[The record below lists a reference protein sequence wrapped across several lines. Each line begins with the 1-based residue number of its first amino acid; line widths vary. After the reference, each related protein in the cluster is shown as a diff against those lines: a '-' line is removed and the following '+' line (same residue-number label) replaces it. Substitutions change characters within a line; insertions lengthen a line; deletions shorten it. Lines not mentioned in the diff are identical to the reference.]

1 MFKII
6 YRYILRNKKYS
17 IGAIIGISIS
27 TMLMFSMIQISKSYI
42 TSFKS
47 FVNSGAPHDFYVI
60 ELSYDELT
68 SIKEKFQS
76 MEKDKPDRYLS
87 TIFVGEMYYDNSKQ
101 SIIMGYEGD
110 LNYFK
115 KTSLLNGK
123 YPEAANEIC
132 IEESYI
138 TLYPNLKIGDEIT
151 LDFTMTNE
159 IDEIQL
165 NLSKTFE
172 ICGIIKD
179 VADVGNFF
187 FTDLKTA
194 SDLFAE
200 HNLPCICSN
209 SITVEAEEGN
219 YNGEKVFKAINAIR
233 DIVVEDSV
241 EDRKYFNSEQLIY
254 NDDKINNYED
264 KGTFESVALV
274 VFLLSLIIAVC
285 LTIFVYNSISLSF
298 VRKINVFGTMRC
310 IGLNNK
316 QLICFIITE
325 QIILI
330 SIGTLIGMAA
340 GTLLNISIAEK
351 IMSLLFSTA
360 AVMHIDQNIITYII
374 TYVITLLAGFI
385 ACLRFIIRIRKTNP
399 INIKAF
405 NTSNKMLPDKTK
417 NYTSKNFLVNIAL
430 RNIKRNYAKSLI
442 QSVTLVVSFTLC
454 LVISN
459 FFAVIG
465 FKPVKGAVDFCDYT
479 IQADISDITS
489 SQRFFSEDD
498 LEQLKSMDCVDK
510 VYTEKCLDDY
520 KWDKKSSQLQILLY
534 DDDLWQKFAEIN
546 DIRYDSAKP
555 FSVLISETEFEDNEF
570 NILSID
576 NNSVF
581 TIKPDVR
588 LNTASN
594 LNYAVYSQENT
605 MIVNE
610 KLVASKDMTVPGY
623 CAFLV
628 KTDISLFELNKI
640 PFSAET
646 VYATNLH
653 DGQSNAESQLIGM
666 IIIAGYIVIATIV
679 LSFMIISNTIK
690 ENMASMKS
698 EYGIIR
704 AMGLKLKDLWTVA
717 CHENLILTLRAV
729 SISLPLSLIVNSYL
743 SLILFDEIK
752 ISILAYLL
760 VNLIFIGSIELF
772 AYLNIKGSTKDS
784 IIEMIYER

>member
-1 MFKII
+1 M
-6 YRYILRNKKYS
+6 
-17 IGAIIGISIS
+17 
-27 TMLMFSMIQISKSYI
+27 
-42 TSFKS
+42 
-47 FVNSGAPHDFYVI
+47 
-60 ELSYDELT
+60 
-68 SIKEKFQS
+68 
-76 MEKDKPDRYLS
+76 
-87 TIFVGEMYYDNSKQ
+87 
-101 SIIMGYEGD
+101 
-110 LNYFK
+110 
-115 KTSLLNGK
+115 
-123 YPEAANEIC
+123 
-132 IEESYI
+132 
-138 TLYPNLKIGDEIT
+138 
-151 LDFTMTNE
+151 
-159 IDEIQL
+159 
-165 NLSKTFE
+165 
-172 ICGIIKD
+172 
-179 VADVGNFF
+179 
-187 FTDLKTA
+187 
-194 SDLFAE
+194 
-200 HNLPCICSN
+200 
-209 SITVEAEEGN
+209 
-219 YNGEKVFKAINAIR
+219 FKAINAIR

-489 SQRFFSEDD
+489 SQRFFR
-498 LEQLKSMDCVDK
+498 KMI
-510 VYTEKCLDDY
+510 
-520 KWDKKSSQLQILLY
+520 W
-534 DDDLWQKFAEIN
+534 
-546 DIRYDSAKP
+546 
-555 FSVLISETEFEDNEF
+555 
-570 NILSID
+570 
-576 NNSVF
+576 NN
-581 TIKPDVR
+581 
-588 LNTASN
+588 
-594 LNYAVYSQENT
+594 
-605 MIVNE
+605 
-610 KLVASKDMTVPGY
+610 
-623 CAFLV
+623 
-628 KTDISLFELNKI
+628 
-640 PFSAET
+640 
-646 VYATNLH
+646 
-653 DGQSNAESQLIGM
+653 
-666 IIIAGYIVIATIV
+666 
-679 LSFMIISNTIK
+679 
-690 ENMASMKS
+690 
-698 EYGIIR
+698 
-704 AMGLKLKDLWTVA
+704 
-717 CHENLILTLRAV
+717 
-729 SISLPLSLIVNSYL
+729 
-743 SLILFDEIK
+743 
-752 ISILAYLL
+752 
-760 VNLIFIGSIELF
+760 
-772 AYLNIKGSTKDS
+772 
-784 IIEMIYER
+784 